1 MNKEFLNKRY
11 KKEKRF
17 ILIGRV
23 AVSLTII
30 FLVILLGSI
39 LLKGISGFYTTNIF
53 LQTNLSQEII
63 DPQDKKN
70 VEEIYKSS
78 WRKIAR
84 NSIYDV
90 LSAFNKSKN
99 IDKISRK
106 DKRDFLKLFSRSS
119 EFYIRD
125 FTLKNLDSIGK
136 EVKISIPSSSLVDQF
151 LKGKINIAVNE
162 DDRPINDKQVSWI
175 NFMVE
180 NKMIERKFNINFFY
194 KGDSRNAEEAGIL
207 GAIVGSFFVILVAI
221 IVAFPVGVMSA
232 IYLEEFAPKNKIT
245 NIIEVNIN
253 NLAAVP
259 SIVFG
264 LLGLAIFLNQTIFG
278 IKLIKSLFFF
288 PFVISQVVIGI
299 IFSWF
304 YNPRGVIGPLLDKIG
319 LSNYAILA
327 DENFATYGI
336 IFAGIYPQIAY
347 CMILY
352 LTGLNNLKIDQI
364 EAGRM
369 DGAKG
374 FSLFKNIIL
383 PQLRPATFL
392 AIVVTVIGSLR
403 SFDMV
408 AIMTQGGPYGS
419 TNVLAY
425 YMFETALSEYGYR
438 MGYGSAIAA
447 VLFTIMMFY
456 ILFFIYQMYQSEK
469 KGL

>member
-17 ILIGRV
+17 ILLGRV

-39 LLKGISGFYTTNIF
+39 LLRGISGFYTTNIF
-53 LQTNLSQEII
+53 LQTKLSQEII
-63 DPQDKKN
+63 DPEDKKN
-70 VEEIYKSS
+70 VEVIYKSS

-125 FTLKNLDSIGK
+125 FTLENLDSIGK

-151 LKGKINIAVNE
+151 LKGKINITVNE
-162 DDRPINDKQVSWI
+162 DDRPINDKQISWI

-180 NKMIERKFNINFFY
+180 KNMIERKFNINFFS

-264 LLGLAIFLNQTIFG
+264 LLGLAIFLNFFGLPRSSPLAGGLVLALMTLPTI
-278 IKLIKSLFFF
+278 IISSRVAIKSVPPSIREAAMGIGASKMQSVFHH
-288 PFVISQVVIGI
+288 VIPLAVPGILTGTIIGMA
-299 IFSWF
+299 
-304 YNPRGVIGPLLDKIG
+304 RALGETAPLLMMGMVAFIVDVPQGITDPSTVLPAQIFLWSDQPERGFEEKT
-319 LSNYAILA
+319 AA
-327 DENFATYGI
+327 AT
-336 IFAGIYPQIAY
+336 
-347 CMILY
+347 
-352 LTGLNNLKIDQI
+352 
-364 EAGRM
+364 
-369 DGAKG
+369 
-374 FSLFKNIIL
+374 IIL
-383 PQLRPATFL
+383 LVFLLTMNALAVFLRYKYE
-392 AIVVTVIGSLR
+392 R
-403 SFDMV
+403 
-408 AIMTQGGPYGS
+408 
-419 TNVLAY
+419 
-425 YMFETALSEYGYR
+425 
-438 MGYGSAIAA
+438 
-447 VLFTIMMFY
+447 
-456 ILFFIYQMYQSEK
+456 K
-469 KGL
+469 W

>member
-17 ILIGRV
+17 ILLGRV

-162 DDRPINDKQVSWI
+162 DDRPINDKQISWI

-180 NKMIERKFNINFFY
+180 KNMIERKFNINFFS

-245 NIIEVNIN
+245 NVIEVNIN

-264 LLGLAIFLNQTIFG
+264 LLGLAIFLNFFGLPRSSPLAGGLVLALMTLPTI
-278 IKLIKSLFFF
+278 IISSRVAIKSVPPSIREAAMGIGASKMQSVFHH
-288 PFVISQVVIGI
+288 VIPLAVPGILTGTIIGMA
-299 IFSWF
+299 
-304 YNPRGVIGPLLDKIG
+304 RALGETAPLLMMGMVAFIVDVPQSITDPSTVLPAQIFLWSDQPERGFEEKT
-319 LSNYAILA
+319 AA
-327 DENFATYGI
+327 AT
-336 IFAGIYPQIAY
+336 
-347 CMILY
+347 
-352 LTGLNNLKIDQI
+352 
-364 EAGRM
+364 
-369 DGAKG
+369 
-374 FSLFKNIIL
+374 IIL
-383 PQLRPATFL
+383 LVFLLTMNALAVFLRYKYE
-392 AIVVTVIGSLR
+392 R
-403 SFDMV
+403 
-408 AIMTQGGPYGS
+408 
-419 TNVLAY
+419 
-425 YMFETALSEYGYR
+425 
-438 MGYGSAIAA
+438 
-447 VLFTIMMFY
+447 
-456 ILFFIYQMYQSEK
+456 K
-469 KGL
+469 W

>member
-17 ILIGRV
+17 ILLGRV

-39 LLKGISGFYTTNIF
+39 LLRGISGFYTTNIF
-53 LQTNLSQEII
+53 LTTNLSQEII
-63 DPQDKKN
+63 DPEDKKN

-90 LSAFNKSKN
+90 LSEFNKSKN
-99 IDKISRK
+99 IDKSSRK

-125 FTLKNLDSIGK
+125 FTLENLDSIGK

-151 LKGKINIAVNE
+151 LKGKINITVNE
-162 DDRPINDKQVSWI
+162 DDRPINDKQISWI

-180 NKMIERKFNINFFY
+180 NKMIERKFNINFFS

-207 GAIVGSFFVILVAI
+207 GAIVGSFFVLLVAI

-232 IYLEEFAPKNKIT
+232 VYLEEFAPKNKIT

-264 LLGLAIFLNQTIFG
+264 LLGLAIFLNFFGLPRSSPLAGGLVLALMTLPTI
-278 IKLIKSLFFF
+278 IISSRVAIKSVPPSIREAAMGIGASKMQSVFHH
-288 PFVISQVVIGI
+288 VIPLAVPGILTGTIIGMA
-299 IFSWF
+299 
-304 YNPRGVIGPLLDKIG
+304 RALGETAPLLMMGMVAFIVDVPQSITDPSTVLPAQIFLWSDQPERGFEEKT
-319 LSNYAILA
+319 AA
-327 DENFATYGI
+327 AT
-336 IFAGIYPQIAY
+336 
-347 CMILY
+347 
-352 LTGLNNLKIDQI
+352 
-364 EAGRM
+364 
-369 DGAKG
+369 
-374 FSLFKNIIL
+374 IIL
-383 PQLRPATFL
+383 LVFLLTMNALAVFLRYKYE
-392 AIVVTVIGSLR
+392 R
-403 SFDMV
+403 
-408 AIMTQGGPYGS
+408 
-419 TNVLAY
+419 
-425 YMFETALSEYGYR
+425 
-438 MGYGSAIAA
+438 
-447 VLFTIMMFY
+447 
-456 ILFFIYQMYQSEK
+456 K
-469 KGL
+469 W

>member
-17 ILIGRV
+17 ILLGRV

-78 WRKIAR
+78 WRKVAR

-125 FTLKNLDSIGK
+125 FTLENLDSIGK

-151 LKGKINIAVNE
+151 LKGKINITVNE
-162 DDRPINDKQVSWI
+162 DDRPINDKQISWI

-180 NKMIERKFNINFFY
+180 KNMIERKFNINFFS

-264 LLGLAIFLNQTIFG
+264 LLGLAIFLNFFGLPRSSPLAGGLVLALMTLPTI
-278 IKLIKSLFFF
+278 IISSRVAIKSVPPSIREAAMGIGASKMQSVFHH
-288 PFVISQVVIGI
+288 VIPLAVPGILTGTIIGMA
-299 IFSWF
+299 
-304 YNPRGVIGPLLDKIG
+304 RALGETAPLLMMGMVAFIVDVPQGITDPSTVLPAQIFLWSDQPERGFEEKT
-319 LSNYAILA
+319 AA
-327 DENFATYGI
+327 AT
-336 IFAGIYPQIAY
+336 
-347 CMILY
+347 
-352 LTGLNNLKIDQI
+352 
-364 EAGRM
+364 
-369 DGAKG
+369 
-374 FSLFKNIIL
+374 IIL
-383 PQLRPATFL
+383 LVFLLTMNALAVFLRYKYE
-392 AIVVTVIGSLR
+392 R
-403 SFDMV
+403 
-408 AIMTQGGPYGS
+408 
-419 TNVLAY
+419 
-425 YMFETALSEYGYR
+425 
-438 MGYGSAIAA
+438 
-447 VLFTIMMFY
+447 
-456 ILFFIYQMYQSEK
+456 K
-469 KGL
+469 W

>member
-17 ILIGRV
+17 ILLGRV

-39 LLKGISGFYTTNIF
+39 LLRGISGFYTTNIF
-53 LQTNLSQEII
+53 LTTNLSQEII
-63 DPQDKKN
+63 DPEDKKN

-125 FTLKNLDSIGK
+125 FALENLDSIGK

-162 DDRPINDKQVSWI
+162 NDRPINDKQVSWI

-264 LLGLAIFLNQTIFG
+264 LLGLAIFLNFFGLPRSSPLAGGLVLALMTLPTI
-278 IKLIKSLFFF
+278 IISSRVAIKSVPPSIREAAMGIGASKMQSVFHH
-288 PFVISQVVIGI
+288 VIPLAVPGILTGTIIGMA
-299 IFSWF
+299 
-304 YNPRGVIGPLLDKIG
+304 RALGETAPLLMMGMVAFIVDVPQSITDPSTVLPAQIFLWSDQPERGFEEKT
-319 LSNYAILA
+319 AA
-327 DENFATYGI
+327 AT
-336 IFAGIYPQIAY
+336 
-347 CMILY
+347 
-352 LTGLNNLKIDQI
+352 
-364 EAGRM
+364 
-369 DGAKG
+369 
-374 FSLFKNIIL
+374 IIL
-383 PQLRPATFL
+383 LVFLLTMNALAVFLRYKYE
-392 AIVVTVIGSLR
+392 R
-403 SFDMV
+403 
-408 AIMTQGGPYGS
+408 
-419 TNVLAY
+419 
-425 YMFETALSEYGYR
+425 
-438 MGYGSAIAA
+438 
-447 VLFTIMMFY
+447 
-456 ILFFIYQMYQSEK
+456 K
-469 KGL
+469 W

>member
-39 LLKGISGFYTTNIF
+39 LLRGISGFYTTNIF
-53 LQTNLSQEII
+53 LTTNLSQEII
-63 DPQDKKN
+63 DPEDKKN

-125 FTLKNLDSIGK
+125 FTLENLDSIGK

-162 DDRPINDKQVSWI
+162 DDRPINDKQISWI

-264 LLGLAIFLNQTIFG
+264 LLGLAIFLNFFGLPRSSPLAGGLVLALMTLPTI
-278 IKLIKSLFFF
+278 IISSRVAIKSVPPSIREAAMGIGASKMQSVFHH
-288 PFVISQVVIGI
+288 VIPLAVPGILTGTIIGMA
-299 IFSWF
+299 
-304 YNPRGVIGPLLDKIG
+304 RALGETAPLLMMGMVAFIVDVPQSITDPSTVLPAQIFLWSDQPERGFEEKT
-319 LSNYAILA
+319 AA
-327 DENFATYGI
+327 AT
-336 IFAGIYPQIAY
+336 
-347 CMILY
+347 
-352 LTGLNNLKIDQI
+352 
-364 EAGRM
+364 
-369 DGAKG
+369 
-374 FSLFKNIIL
+374 IIL
-383 PQLRPATFL
+383 LVFLLTMNALAVFLRYKYE
-392 AIVVTVIGSLR
+392 R
-403 SFDMV
+403 
-408 AIMTQGGPYGS
+408 
-419 TNVLAY
+419 
-425 YMFETALSEYGYR
+425 
-438 MGYGSAIAA
+438 
-447 VLFTIMMFY
+447 
-456 ILFFIYQMYQSEK
+456 K
-469 KGL
+469 W

>member
-17 ILIGRV
+17 ILLGRV

-245 NIIEVNIN
+245 NVIEVNIN
-253 NLAAVP
+253 YLAAVP

-264 LLGLAIFLNQTIFG
+264 LLGLAIFLNFFGLPRSSPLAGGLVLALMTLPTI
-278 IKLIKSLFFF
+278 IISSRVAIKSVPPSIREAAMGIGASKMQSVFHH
-288 PFVISQVVIGI
+288 VIPLAVPGILTGTIIGMA
-299 IFSWF
+299 
-304 YNPRGVIGPLLDKIG
+304 RALGETAPLLMMGMVAFIVDVPQSITDPSTVLPAQIFLWSDQPERGFEEKT
-319 LSNYAILA
+319 AA
-327 DENFATYGI
+327 AT
-336 IFAGIYPQIAY
+336 
-347 CMILY
+347 
-352 LTGLNNLKIDQI
+352 
-364 EAGRM
+364 
-369 DGAKG
+369 
-374 FSLFKNIIL
+374 IIL
-383 PQLRPATFL
+383 LVFLLTMNALAVFLRYKYE
-392 AIVVTVIGSLR
+392 R
-403 SFDMV
+403 
-408 AIMTQGGPYGS
+408 
-419 TNVLAY
+419 
-425 YMFETALSEYGYR
+425 
-438 MGYGSAIAA
+438 
-447 VLFTIMMFY
+447 
-456 ILFFIYQMYQSEK
+456 K
-469 KGL
+469 W

>member
-17 ILIGRV
+17 ILLGRV

-162 DDRPINDKQVSWI
+162 DDRPINDKQISWI

-180 NKMIERKFNINFFY
+180 KNMIERKFNINFFY

-245 NIIEVNIN
+245 NVIEVNIN

-264 LLGLAIFLNQTIFG
+264 LLGLAIFLNFFGLPRSSPLAGGLVLALMTLPTI
-278 IKLIKSLFFF
+278 IISSRVAIKSVPPSIREAAMGIGASKMQSVFHH
-288 PFVISQVVIGI
+288 VIPLAVPGILTGTIIGMA
-299 IFSWF
+299 
-304 YNPRGVIGPLLDKIG
+304 RALGETAPLLMMGMVAFIVDVPQSITDPSTVLPAQIFLWSDQPERGFEEKT
-319 LSNYAILA
+319 AA
-327 DENFATYGI
+327 AT
-336 IFAGIYPQIAY
+336 
-347 CMILY
+347 
-352 LTGLNNLKIDQI
+352 
-364 EAGRM
+364 
-369 DGAKG
+369 
-374 FSLFKNIIL
+374 IIL
-383 PQLRPATFL
+383 LVFLLTMNALAVFLRYKYE
-392 AIVVTVIGSLR
+392 R
-403 SFDMV
+403 
-408 AIMTQGGPYGS
+408 
-419 TNVLAY
+419 
-425 YMFETALSEYGYR
+425 
-438 MGYGSAIAA
+438 
-447 VLFTIMMFY
+447 
-456 ILFFIYQMYQSEK
+456 K
-469 KGL
+469 W

>member
-17 ILIGRV
+17 ILLGRV

-39 LLKGISGFYTTNIF
+39 LLRGISGFYTTNIF
-53 LQTNLSQEII
+53 LTTNLSQEII
-63 DPQDKKN
+63 DPEDKN
-70 VEEIYKSS
+70 NLEDIYKSS
-78 WRKIAR
+78 WRKVAR

-99 IDKISRK
+99 IDKTSRK

-125 FTLKNLDSIGK
+125 FTLENLDNIGK

-162 DDRPINDKQVSWI
+162 DDRPINDKQISWI

-264 LLGLAIFLNQTIFG
+264 LLGLAIFLNFFGLPRSSPLAGGLVLALMTLPTI
-278 IKLIKSLFFF
+278 IISSRVAIKSVPPSIREAAMGIGASKMQSVFHH
-288 PFVISQVVIGI
+288 VIPLAVPGILTGTIIGMA
-299 IFSWF
+299 
-304 YNPRGVIGPLLDKIG
+304 RALGETAPLLMMGMVAFIVDVPQSITDPSTVLPAQIFLWSDQPERGFEEKT
-319 LSNYAILA
+319 AA
-327 DENFATYGI
+327 AT
-336 IFAGIYPQIAY
+336 
-347 CMILY
+347 
-352 LTGLNNLKIDQI
+352 
-364 EAGRM
+364 
-369 DGAKG
+369 
-374 FSLFKNIIL
+374 IIL
-383 PQLRPATFL
+383 LVFLLTMNALAVFLRYKYE
-392 AIVVTVIGSLR
+392 R
-403 SFDMV
+403 
-408 AIMTQGGPYGS
+408 
-419 TNVLAY
+419 
-425 YMFETALSEYGYR
+425 
-438 MGYGSAIAA
+438 
-447 VLFTIMMFY
+447 
-456 ILFFIYQMYQSEK
+456 K
-469 KGL
+469 W